1 MAGFV
6 EIEGPDGTVL
16 EFPDTM
22 DQGAMLEAAR
32 KQFGAPPGMGQAS
45 APGPTEPTAPEAA
58 PALGGL
64 RTGAKVA
71 GAAMGGFN
79 DSLADAVGF
88 LPDMTA
94 AGMRAIGLDD
104 FAPSDPRF
112 YRDAVRSG
120 VRRIETLGQSGNRP
134 EPSTRGEAVARGAGY
149 GAGDAASFVI
159 PGAMAAKLARAG
171 GLAANV
177 GRELAAAPAVQAG
190 VGALSGGVGEASSD
204 PGMGLAVGL
213 AAPFGLMAAHRLVTP
228 AASRLSALER
238 ESVKKAASLGIEL
251 TPGQATGS
259 RPLQAM
265 ESVFGTLPM
274 TSGPQDAI
282 YGAQKTALNRA
293 AMRTAGVN
301 ADNAAP
307 ATLDAAF
314 GDIGREF
321 DDLASRTTLTP
332 DTRFFDDIDAIRDAY
347 VQRLPYDIRPT
358 VESRLDNLESVRQ
371 AFVNGQRPQI
381 GGEAY
386 RAISTDLRQTIR
398 STRSQPDVSRAL
410 SGIVSALD
418 DLLKRSG
425 GPELAGAW
433 QDTRTRYRNLV
444 NIRDSVVRTEDS
456 RSSGEIGFG
465 DLAKTLKQGDK
476 AGYARGR
483 GGELADVARVGE
495 FLGPRI
501 PNSGTPERTYLQSM
515 LTGQGTGQFA
525 ALGGGS
531 AYALGADPITGA
543 ALGAL
548 APRLLQA
555 AYYSPASRAYFQNQ
569 LLPGPALR
577 PGSLAAMLAASAV
590 GPTN

>member
-1 MAGFV
+1 
-6 EIEGPDGTVL
+6 
-16 EFPDTM
+16 
-22 DQGAMLEAAR
+22 
-32 KQFGAPPGMGQAS
+32 
-45 APGPTEPTAPEAA
+45 
-58 PALGGL
+58 
-64 RTGAKVA
+64 
-71 GAAMGGFN
+71 
-79 DSLADAVGF
+79 
-88 LPDMTA
+88 
-94 AGMRAIGLDD
+94 
-104 FAPSDPRF
+104 
-112 YRDAVRSG
+112 
-120 VRRIETLGQSGNRP
+120 
-134 EPSTRGEAVARGAGY
+134 
-149 GAGDAASFVI
+149 
-159 PGAMAAKLARAG
+159 
-171 GLAANV
+171 
-177 GRELAAAPAVQAG
+177 
-190 VGALSGGVGEASSD
+190 
-204 PGMGLAVGL
+204 
-213 AAPFGLMAAHRLVTP
+213 MAAHRLVTP

-314 GDIGREF
+314 DDIGREF
-321 DDLASRTTLTP
+321 GDLVSRTTVTP
-332 DTRFFDDIDAIRDAY
+332 DAKFFDDIDAVRREY
-347 VQRLPYDIRPT
+347 VRRLPYDVRPT
-358 VESRLDNLESVRQ
+358 VESRLDDLESMRQ
-371 AFVNGQRPQI
+371 ALVNGQRPRI
-381 GGEAY
+381 SGEAY
-386 RAISTDLRQTIR
+386 RAISTDLRQAIR
-398 STRSQPDVSRAL
+398 STRSQPDVNRAL

-418 DLLKRSG
+418 DLVGRSMN
-425 GPELAGAW
+425 PDLAGAW
-433 QDTRTRYRNLV
+433 KDTRTRYRNLV
-444 NIRDSVVRTEDS
+444 ALRDSVVRTADG

-483 GGELADVARVGE
+483 GGDLADVARVGE

-501 PNSGTPERTYLQSM
+501 PNSGTPERTYLQSL
-515 LTGQGTGQFA
+515 LTGQGMGAGA

-531 AYALGADPITGA
+531 AYAMGADPLTGA
-543 ALGAL
+543 AVGAL

-555 AYYSPASRAYFQNQ
+555 AYYSPAGRAYFQNQ